1 MPNRTLCSVLEEMRK
16 CNETRNYAYLLSL
29 IEEAQSLGNRM
40 EASLYDKKEVTSYS
54 EKRHELRKECK
65 ELKKEVDALKKEK
78 AELKGEEPKIER
90 DWELE

>member
-16 CNETRNYAYLLSL
+16 CNETRNYTYLLGL

-40 EASLYDKKEVTSYS
+40 EAALGDKQDVAHYS
-54 EKRHELRKECK
+54 DKRHELRKECK

-78 AELKGEEPKIER
+78 AELKGEEPKVER
-90 DWELE
+90 DWDLG